1 MGPHRNRLSFFI
13 LHSSFILPH
22 FLPFCLLP
30 SAFLRAS
37 FYLTVSCI
45 WRKLLSVRNAASY
58 ALLITFLL
66 MGTGALE
73 YLHNWAHELED
84 RLEDQKEAV
93 AEALAAPPLPPNM
106 HRIPMQRQHE
116 HDENNCE
123 VHAQLHMAIIL
134 YSWTP
139 LLIWLGIWIAFLS
152 LLAVPLI
159 PRPLPE
165 RIDCRGPPC
174 ALFSYSL

>member
-1 MGPHRNRLSFFI
+1 MCS
-13 LHSSFILPH
+13 
-22 FLPFCLLP
+22 
-30 SAFLRAS
+30 
-37 FYLTVSCI
+37 T
-45 WRKLLSVRNAASY
+45 ASY
-58 ALLITFLL
+58 ALLLTFLL
-66 MGTGALE
+66 MGSGALE
-73 YLHNWAHELED
+73 YLHNRAHELED
-84 RLEDQKEAV
+84 RMEDQKEAAAA
-93 AEALAAPPLPPNM
+93 AEALAALPLPPGM
-106 HRIPMQRQHE
+106 HRIPVQRHHE

-134 YSWTP
+134 YSWMP

-174 ALFSYSL
+174 ANFSYSL